1 LEPYEVAATVFG
13 IIMLL
18 LTTRELMRRRMDL
31 LQYASWLVLWLGLI
45 LLGTVPQFYITLLH
59 ITQALG
65 MLTPIHFVTTFSILI
80 LFAATYILG
89 KRIAELNEKVSTIAQ
104 HIALRDIGGK
114 TQRSRQQ
121 EENQS

>member
-18 LTTRELMRRRMDL
+18 LTTRELMRRRMSL
-31 LQYASWLVLWLGLI
+31 LQYTSWLALWLGLI
-45 LLGTVPQFYITLLH
+45 LLGTVPQFYTTLLH

-89 KRIAELNEKVSTIAQ
+89 KRIAELNEKVSRITQHLALQSHSSTISKSKQ
-104 HIALRDIGGK
+104 K
-114 TQRSRQQ
+114 
-121 EENQS
+121 EPNQS